1 MGIIHKNYS
10 NLKNIEKIFLKMHYE
25 QQPIYDEQSAR
36 QYEYY
41 LQEVEQPEITGRDQ
55 RRPGKE
61 PSLPDNEL
69 SPEELR
75 RRNNRRRRNR
85 EAAARVRER
94 RIGKMKM
101 LEEQVSELKTDQ
113 KNLRNENES
122 LRQQLAKLQKEVA
135 GGKGANPVR
144 PLHRLTRQVSNTE
157 APPPHEL
164 PTVPKT
170 ENMEV
175 FQTDQPK
182 MICTPGGTFVLTPI
196 RQDVQFSFPETQ
208 TVRQSSSD
216 SEYKMILLNL

>member
-113 KNLRNENES
+113 KKIFVTKLKVFDNS
-122 LRQQLAKLQKEVA
+122 LLSYKKKLQVE
-135 GGKGANPVR
+135 R
-144 PLHRLTRQVSNTE
+144 
-157 APPPHEL
+157 AP
-164 PTVPKT
+164 
-170 ENMEV
+170 
-175 FQTDQPK
+175 
-182 MICTPGGTFVLTPI
+182 I
-196 RQDVQFSFPETQ
+196 
-208 TVRQSSSD
+208 QSD
-216 SEYKMILLNL
+216 HFTG